1 MDLRAPTKTIP
12 SALPTWSPQTDKQ
25 IAAGLSVPET
35 PFVPKTT
42 DPKDPKG
49 PKGRNL
55 YNPLIAGKGLQTLGQ
70 LAMLA
75 TGYDKVRPEYN
86 PNEQRIEQLMA
97 NRNINTQALQNL
109 ALSQQNVA
117 LQNLSDVRSPGV
129 RRALVNNVIQGTLK
143 SMQQNRMQQDD
154 MNNRYAA
161 EYAQTL
167 GSLGQQRVQANTYAE
182 QANQQGKANFESGIQ
197 NMLATLG
204 NTGQKLTDYKVNLAQ
219 QDLTASFL
227 KTSDFAAALP
237 SKLIGKL
244 ERGEDLDANEVIE
257 LRNVMKDKTPDEIDQ
272 FLEAHKKY
280 RAGLNAIKRQ

>member
-1 MDLRAPTKTIP
+1 M
-12 SALPTWSPQTDKQ
+12 
-25 IAAGLSVPET
+25 SVPET

-49 PKGRNL
+49 RNL
-55 YNPLIAGKGLQTLGQ
+55 YNPLLAGKGLQTLGQ

-75 TGYDKVRPEYN
+75 TGYDKVKPEYN

-204 NTGQKLTDYKVNLAQ
+204 NTGQKLTDYKANLAQ

>member
-1 MDLRAPTKTIP
+1 M
-12 SALPTWSPQTDKQ
+12 
-25 IAAGLSVPET
+25 
-35 PFVPKTT
+35 
-42 DPKDPKG
+42 
-49 PKGRNL
+49 
-55 YNPLIAGKGLQTLGQ
+55 QTLGQ

-75 TGYDKVRPEYN
+75 TGYDKVKPEYN

-227 KTSDFAAALP
+227 KSKDFAAALP
-237 SKLIGKL
+237 SKFIGKI
-244 ERGEDLDANEVIE
+244 ERGEDLDDNDILEMRKALPGKSAEEVETFVAEYREFRKKRNE
-257 LRNVMKDKTPDEIDQ
+257 LTGK
-272 FLEAHKKY
+272 
-280 RAGLNAIKRQ
+280 